1 MRRLVLGIF
10 LVAMLV
16 FVPATVAMANFNVT
30 LDNQP
35 IQVAME
41 VRDGRTLVPVRVFV
55 QDILG
60 GEVDWCGDA
69 RRVDIIHKHN
79 SLVLHIDSN
88 VALVNDNEVL
98 LDVPAMII
106 NYATLVPLR
115 FVTEALGM
123 DVSFT
128 DGTIHVTSTHIQVVD
143 FPYTVGRGTDATLS
157 IIGRPLTYY
166 HLGVE
171 FLAGASTAAGLGY
184 VLTDEYGNA
193 YWIWRIGSTT
203 TPGNWPITIT
213 GGGEIRREYFE
224 VRE

>member
-1 MRRLVLGIF
+1 MV

-16 FVPATVAMANFNVT
+16 FVPATVAKAGFDVT
-30 LDNQP
+30 LDNHP
-35 IQVAME
+35 IQVVME
-41 VRDGRTLVPVRVFV
+41 VRDGRTLVPVRAFV

-60 GEVDWCGDA
+60 GEVDWCGDT
-69 RRVDIIHKHN
+69 RRVDIVHGHN
-79 SLVLHIDSN
+79 ALVLYIDSDI
-88 VALVNDNEVL
+88 ALVNDIEVL

-123 DVSFT
+123 DVGFD
-128 DGTIHVTSTHIQVVD
+128 DGTIHIASTHIQIIN
-143 FPYTVGRGTDATLS
+143 FPYTVPRGTDANLS

-171 FLAGASTAAGLGY
+171 FLAGPSTAAGLGY
-184 VLTDEYGNA
+184 MLTDEYGNA
-193 YWIWRIGSTT
+193 YWVWRIGSTT

-224 VRE
+224 VSQ